1 MADMTL
7 SDLILNKKR
16 PADQL
21 VGGTRALLGQ
31 GLGMGWGDEAE
42 AWLRSKLGE
51 GKYEDLVQ
59 KIRSEYGQYA
69 QEHPFTS
76 GALEFTGGVAP
87 GVAAMFVP
95 GGQGIGAAQAARSA
109 GALAKLASSP
119 LARSALAGTVTG
131 GVTGAGV
138 ATEGERGTGAAGG
151 ATLGGILGAGTPVA
165 MRTAGGAANWA
176 AQRLLPTETRVE
188 QAALN
193 KMTGAMNESGV
204 SPRDIIRR
212 MASDRSMGVPSVV
225 ANVDTG
231 LADLAEAVAQRTGRG
246 ARKVETTLNQQKLG
260 ARERAHQQLVQG
272 LNPQDYY
279 AQEQTMLDTLRKN
292 ANSVYEKAYAVGDVN
307 DPIINQVLADPTFA
321 KFFEKAK
328 SIADKEA
335 LAAKV
340 SGGDPSK
347 FQLKQI
353 YEPIYETDAATGSPI
368 LKGFN
373 IKESPDVRTLDY
385 IKRGIDATIDS
396 GFRGEGMSTAEAN
409 ALKELRNRF
418 RDRLDLLVPE
428 YKAARGQYAGDME
441 VLDALRSGMNDFSK
455 MDHEQIIKAVSG
467 MGAAEKDAFRTGVSR
482 DLYGKIMNP
491 SGNFNAAQRLI
502 GSPEMQAKLQPL
514 FDNPDQFKL
523 FKAALE
529 RESQLYF
536 QANKILGGSQT
547 GKRMQMRSELENDS
561 QVGNAV
567 AQAVTGGW
575 TSSLASLASRAIQS
589 SSMTEKTASK
599 LADMLMSKNPN
610 EVAATVRLL
619 EDFANKAP
627 GKAKRAAA
635 IEGGVATGATTS
647 VFSPPQA
654 PVSSNPEIEGDTS
667 KMAPLE
673 IEGPDIEADIEALRA
688 NPQ

>member
-1 MADMTL
+1 
-7 SDLILNKKR
+7 
-16 PADQL
+16 
-21 VGGTRALLGQ
+21 
-31 GLGMGWGDEAE
+31 MGWGDEAE

-51 GKYEDLVQ
+51 GKYEDLVK

-69 QEHPFTS
+69 QENPFAS

-95 GGQGIGAAQAARSA
+95 GGQGIGAAQLASSA
-109 GALAKLASSP
+109 GTLSRLAASP
-119 LARSALAGTVTG
+119 LARAAAAGTVTG
-131 GVTGAGV
+131 GVAGAGT
-138 ATEGERGTGAAGG
+138 AKEGERGSGAAGG
-151 ATLGGILGAGTPVA
+151 ATLGAALGVGLPVG
-165 MRTAGGAANWA
+165 MRAAKGVKDWT
-176 AQRLLPTETRVE
+176 AQRLFPTDARVE
-188 QAALN
+188 EAALS
-193 KMTGAMNESGV
+193 KMAGAMGETGIIPS
-204 SPRDIIRR
+204 DITKR
-212 MASDRSMGVPSVV
+212 MASDRSMNVPSVV
-225 ANVDTG
+225 ANVDPA

-246 ARKVETTLNQQKLG
+246 ARKVETTLTKQKVG
-260 ARERAHQQLVQG
+260 ARERAHQQVVQG
-272 LNPQDYY
+272 LNPNDYY
-279 AQEQTMLDTLRKN
+279 AQEQDMLKTLRRN
-292 ANSVYEKAYAVGDVN
+292 ANNVYERAYAVGDVN
-307 DPIINQVLADPTFA
+307 DPIINQVLSDPTFA

-335 LAAKV
+335 LAAKI
-340 SGGDPSK
+340 SGGDPNK
-347 FQLKQI
+347 FKLKQI
-353 YEPIYETDAATGSPI
+353 YEPIYETDQATGSPI

-396 GFRGEGMSTAEAN
+396 GFRGEGMSTAEAT

-418 RDRLDLLVPE
+418 RDRLDQLVPE
-428 YKAARGQYAGDME
+428 YKAARSQYAGDME
-441 VLDALRSGMNDFSK
+441 VLDALRNGMNDFSK
-455 MDHEQIIKAVSG
+455 MDHEQVIELVSK
-467 MGAAEKDAFRTGVSR
+467 MGNAEKDAFRTGVSR

-491 SGNFNAAQRLI
+491 SGNFNAAQRII

-514 FDNPDQFKL
+514 FDNASQFRL
-523 FKAALE
+523 FKTALE

-547 GKRMQMRSELENDS
+547 GKRMQMRSELESDS

-575 TSSLASLASRAIQS
+575 YSSLASLASRAIQS
-589 SSMTEKTASK
+589 TNMTEKTAAR

-619 EDFANKAP
+619 EGFANKAP
-627 GKAKRAAA
+627 GRAKRAAA
-635 IEGGVATGATTS
+635 IEGGTATGATAS

-654 PVSSNPEIEGDTS
+654 PESDNPDIEADVS
-667 KMAPLE
+667 KQMPLE
-673 IEGPDIEADIEALRA
+673 IEGPDIEADIEALRK

>member
-1 MADMTL
+1 MAD
-7 SDLILNKKR
+7 
-16 PADQL
+16 AL
-21 VGGTRALLGQ
+21 VGGARALLGQ

-42 AWLRSKLGE
+42 AWLRSKLGQ

-69 QEHPFTS
+69 KEHPLS
-76 GALEFTGGVAP
+76 SEALEFTGGVAP

-95 GGQGIGAAQAARSA
+95 GGQVA
-109 GALAKLASSP
+109 GASALSRLVASP
-119 LARSALAGTVTG
+119 LARAALAGTVSG
-131 GVTGAGV
+131 GVTGAG
-138 ATEGERGTGAAGG
+138 TSKEGERGEGAVGG
-151 ATLGGILGAGTPVA
+151 ATLGAVLGLGTPVGL
-165 MRTAGGAANWA
+165 RAGRGVWDWA
-176 AQRLLPTETRVE
+176 SQRLLPTEARVE
-188 QAALN
+188 KAALG
-193 KMTGAMNESGV
+193 KMSGAMGETGITPKDIV
-204 SPRDIIRR
+204 SR
-212 MASDRSMGVPSVV
+212 MAADKSMSVPSVV
-225 ANVDTG
+225 ANVDPA

-246 ARKVETTLNQQKLG
+246 ARKVESTLNEQKLG
-260 ARERAHQQLVQG
+260 ARERAHQQVVKG
-272 LNPQDYY
+272 LNPKDYY
-279 AQEQTMLDTLRKN
+279 AEEQDMLNTLRRN
-292 ANSVYEKAYAVGDVN
+292 ASSVYDKAYAVGDVN

-328 SIADKEA
+328 SIAEKEA

-353 YEPIYETDAATGSPI
+353 YEPIYETDAATGAPI

-418 RDRLDLLVPE
+418 RDRLDDLVPE
-428 YKAARGQYAGDME
+428 YKEARRQYAGDSE
-441 VLDALRSGMNDFSK
+441 VLDALRTGMNDFSK
-455 MDHEQIIKAVSG
+455 MDHEQIIKLVGG
-467 MGAAEKDAFRTGVSR
+467 MGPAEKEAFRTGVSR
-482 DLYGKIMNP
+482 DLYSKIMNP
-491 SGNFNAAQRLI
+491 SGNFNAAQRII

-514 FDNPDQFKL
+514 FDSPSQFRL
-523 FKAALE
+523 FKAALQ

-547 GKRMQMRSELENDS
+547 GKRMQMRSELEDGS

-575 TSSLASLASRAIQS
+575 YSSLASVVSRAVQS
-589 SSMTEKTASK
+589 SDMTEKTADR
-599 LADMLMSKNPN
+599 LADMLMSKNPA

-619 EDFANKAP
+619 ENFANRAP
-627 GKAKRAAA
+627 INARRAKA
-635 IEGGVATGATTS
+635 IEGGAATGAATS

-654 PVSSNPEIEGDTS
+654 PEPESSGIETDIETS
-667 KMAPLE
+667 KTSPAY
-673 IEGPDIEADIEALRA
+673 IEGPDIEADIDAERRKA
-688 NPQ
+688 Q